1 MPFSGPQSDNHMTNK
16 ILMLA
21 LMISV
26 QQFCFAQNKKQTV
39 HAVASRSFYQT
50 KLQDG
55 DATYFTPENFKI
67 TSDGKADVSDEL
79 QRAINEVKI
88 NYNFGIVFI
97 PDGIYRISKTIYI
110 PTAVRVIGYG
120 PKRPVIVL
128 ADNAPGFQ
136 QAYPDDKGNAKYM
149 FWFTSSIPK
158 DGQPVPD
165 AGASTFYSAMSNVDL
180 RIGKGNPSAVALRTH
195 FAQHSFISHVD
206 IDAAGGKAGMF
217 DVGNEMEDV
226 RFFGGDYG
234 IYTFKPSP
242 GWQFMMVDTYFE
254 GQRKAAIRSQESGLT
269 VVRMTVKNVPTVI
282 EVNPDFYEKL
292 FIEDSRFENISGPA
306 LVISN
311 ENNAYTQVSL
321 RNVDCRNVPILTRFR
336 NSGRQIERAGSIYRV
351 KTFNHGLQM
360 DSVNAKPVHTTT
372 HDIEALKALPAPTQ
386 KDIPDFPDIKT
397 WVNLKALGA
406 KGDGVTDD
414 TEAIQK
420 AIDQYDA
427 IYVPQGWYRITEPL
441 KMKEKTALIGLN
453 PVSTQFI
460 LQDNTE
466 KFGSFGPPRPMLESS
481 KGGANILTGIGI
493 STAASNTRAV
503 GLKWMAGANSY
514 VNDVKFLGGHGNIA
528 RKRPG
533 QEALS
538 NASHTGNELH
548 WDTQYWSLWI
558 TNGGGGTFKNIW
570 TANTFA
576 SAGTYISNTST
587 PGRIYAMSVEHHVRN
602 EVRFKNVSN
611 WKVYALQL
619 EEESKESSNCQPLE
633 IESCDNLVFA
643 NLYMFR
649 VIRVNTP
656 YPHSIRSWNNRKLE
670 FLNVHNYSQTKYP
683 ATVPLYDV
691 NSGMEVRPWEF
702 NRLVIDNPKP
712 RPIDLQPGKVVQLAK
727 GFEFADGICRD
738 SKGNVYFSESRAR
751 RIYKWSVETNALSLV
766 ADFPWEPL
774 SLGVDTK
781 DSLLV
786 VFKYVPKPGY
796 IRHGRPET
804 FPNPP
809 DAAGT
814 SFSGWGNSGFTTK
827 VYSINVDKPEETIRP
842 LLWLPLGKKKD
853 VVKTLN
859 PSNRR
864 RDSGDFLKVSTNL
877 FNACWVAPD
886 MVTIVPQVYDLARSN
901 ALIEGYPGKVVYGA
915 DEYLKR
921 TFRFTVGPKGH
932 LSDPQLF
939 AEKGEFSSAVDNQG
953 NVYIADGQIYVF
965 DPSGKEI
972 NVIETPERPATI
984 VFGGKNNDTL
994 FITGR
999 TGLYAIKIK

>member
-1 MPFSGPQSDNHMTNK
+1 MLK
-16 ILMLA
+16 RILMLA
-21 LMISV
+21 LMVSV
-26 QQFCFAQNKKQTV
+26 QYKGFAQKKKPQV
-39 HAVASRSFYQT
+39 NRVAESKSFYQT
-50 KLQDG
+50 RLNDE

-67 TSDGKADVSDEL
+67 TNDGKTDVSDEL
-79 QRAINEVKI
+79 QRAINEVKTSF
-88 NYNFGIVFI
+88 NFGIVFI
-97 PDGIYRISKTIYI
+97 PEGTYKISKTIYI

-120 PKRPVIVL
+120 KKRPVIVL

-136 QAYPDDKGNAKYM
+136 EEYPQDKGNGKYM

-158 DGQPVPD
+158 EGQPVPD

-180 RIGKGNPSAVALRTH
+180 RIGAGNPSAVALRTH

-206 IDAAGGKAGMF
+206 IHAGNGKAGMF

-269 VVRMTVKNVPTVI
+269 IVRMTVRNVPTVLEI
-282 EVNPDFYEKL
+282 NPNFYEKL
-292 FIEDSRFENISGPA
+292 FMEDSRFENVSGPA

-311 ENNAYTQVSL
+311 ENNAYTQISL
-321 RNVDCRNVPILTRFR
+321 RNIDCKKVPVLAQFR
-336 NSGRQIERAGSIYRV
+336 ISGKQIAGTGEMYKV
-351 KTFNHGLQM
+351 KSLNHGLQM
-360 DSVNAKPVHTTT
+360 ATIDAKPVHTTT
-372 HDIEALKALPAPTQ
+372 QEMETLKTEPAPVQ
-386 KDIPDFPDIKT
+386 KDIPAFPDIAL
-397 WVNLKALGA
+397 WANLKTLGA

-414 TEAIQK
+414 TRAIQS
-420 AIDQYDA
+420 AIDQHDV
-427 IYVPQGWYRITEPL
+427 IYVPQGWYRITETL
-441 KMKEKTALIGLN
+441 KLKEKTVLIGLN

-466 KFGSFGPPRPMLESS
+466 AFGSFGPPKPMVESS
-481 KGGANILTGIGI
+481 EGGSNILTGIGI
-493 STAASNTRAV
+493 STVASNSRAV

-514 VNDVKFLGGHGNIA
+514 VNDVKFLGGHGNIP

-533 QEALS
+533 QEALN
-538 NASHTGNELH
+538 NASHVGNEQH

-558 TNGGGGTFKNIW
+558 TSNGGGTFKNIW

-576 SAGTYISNTST
+576 SAGTYVSNTST
-587 PGRIYAMSVEHHVRN
+587 PGRVYAMSVEHHVRN

-619 EEESKESSNCQPLE
+619 EEESKESSGCQPLE
-633 IESCDNLVFA
+633 IESCDNMLFA

-649 VIRVNTP
+649 VIRVSTP

-683 ATVPLYDV
+683 STIPLYDV
-691 NSGMEVRPWEF
+691 SSGIEVRPWEF

-712 RPIDLQPGKVVQLAK
+712 RSTDSQAGKVVQLAK
-727 GFEFADGICRD
+727 GFEFADGICHD
-738 SKGNVYFSESRAR
+738 SKGNVYFSESRGR
-751 RIYKWSVETNALSLV
+751 RIYKWSASANALSLV

-781 DSLLV
+781 DNLIV

-796 IRHGRPET
+796 LLNGKAET

-814 SFSGWGNSGFTTK
+814 SFSGWGNSGFGTL
-827 VYSINVDKPEETIRP
+827 VYAMNPDQPEESMHLLQKVP
-842 LLWLPLGKKKD
+842 LEK
-853 VVKTLN
+853 VTRIVKTLN

-864 RDSGDFLKVSTNL
+864 RDSGDFLKVSTNQ
-877 FNACWVAPD
+877 FNECWLAPD
-886 MVTIVPQVYDLARSN
+886 GVTIVPVVYDLARSN
-901 ALIEGYPGKVVYGA
+901 ALVEGYPGKVLYGA

-921 TFRFTVGPKGH
+921 TVRFNVGPQGH
-932 LSDPQLF
+932 LSEPQLF
-939 AEKGEFSSAVDNQG
+939 TEKGEFSSAVDSQG

-965 DPSGKEI
+965 DSSGKEI
-972 NVIETPERPATI
+972 NMIETPERPSTVSLA
-984 VFGGKNNDTL
+984 GDTL
-994 FITGR
+994 YITGR
-999 TGLYAIKIK
+999 NGLYSVKLK

>member
-1 MPFSGPQSDNHMTNK
+1 MLK
-16 ILMLA
+16 RILMLA
-21 LMISV
+21 LIVSV
-26 QQFCFAQNKKQTV
+26 QHTGFAQKKKPKI
-39 HAVASRSFYQT
+39 SPISESKSFYQAR
-50 KLQDG
+50 LADG

-67 TSDGKADVSDEL
+67 TNDGKTDISDEL
-79 QRAINEVKI
+79 QRAIYEVKT
-88 NYNFGIVFI
+88 NFNFGIVFI
-97 PDGIYRISKTIYI
+97 PEGTYKISKTIYI

-120 PKRPVIVL
+120 KKRPLIVL

-136 QAYPDDKGNAKYM
+136 EEYPQDKGNAKYM

-158 DGQPVPD
+158 EGQPIPD
-165 AGASTFYSAMSNVDL
+165 AGASTFYSAMSNVNL
-180 RIGKGNPSAVALRTH
+180 QIGAGNPSAVALRTH

-206 IDAAGGKAGMF
+206 IHAGSGKAGMF

-269 VVRMTVKNVPTVI
+269 IVRMTVKNVPTVLEI
-282 EVNPDFYEKL
+282 NPNFYEKL
-292 FIEDSRFENISGPA
+292 FMEDSRFEDVSGPA

-311 ENNAYTQVSL
+311 ENNAYTQISL
-321 RNVDCRNVPILTRFR
+321 RNITCKKVPVLASFR
-336 NSGRQIERAGSIYRV
+336 ISGKQIAGQSEMYQV
-351 KTFNHGLQM
+351 KSLNHGLQM
-360 DSVNAKPVHTTT
+360 ASIDAKPVHTTT
-372 HDIEALKALPAPTQ
+372 QDIETLKTEPEPLA
-386 KDIPDFPDIKT
+386 KDIPTFPDIST
-397 WVNLKALGA
+397 WTNLKTLGA
-406 KGDGVTDD
+406 KGDGVADD
-414 TEAIQK
+414 TRAIQA
-420 AIDQYDA
+420 AIDRNDV
-427 IYVPQGWYRITEPL
+427 IYVPQGWYRITETL
-441 KMKEKTALIGLN
+441 KLKEKTVLIGLN

-466 KFGSFGPPRPMLESS
+466 AFGSFGPPRPMLESS
-481 KGGANILTGIGI
+481 QGGSNVLTGIGI
-493 STAASNTRAV
+493 STAASNPRAV
-503 GLKWMAGANSY
+503 GLKWMAGTNSY

-538 NASHTGNELH
+538 NASHVGNEQH

-558 TNGGGGTFKNIW
+558 TNNGGGTFKNIW

-576 SAGTYISNTST
+576 SAGAYVSNTST
-587 PGRIYAMSVEHHVRN
+587 PGRVYAMSVEHHVRN

-633 IESCDNLVFA
+633 VESCDNMVFA

-649 VIRVNTP
+649 VIRVSTP
-656 YPHSIRSWNNRKLE
+656 YPHSIRSWNNRRLE

-683 ATVPLYDV
+683 STVPLLDV
-691 NSGMEVRPWEF
+691 NSGIEVRPWEF

-712 RPIDLQPGKVVQLAK
+712 RAIDLQVGKVVQLAK
-727 GFEFADGICRD
+727 GFEFADGICHD

-751 RIYKWSVETNALSLV
+751 RIYKWSVATNTLSLV

-781 DSLLV
+781 DTLLV
-786 VFKYVPKPGY
+786 VFKYVPKQGY
-796 IRHGRPET
+796 MRNGRAEI
-804 FPNPP
+804 FPARP

-814 SFSGWGNSGFTTK
+814 SFSGWGNNGFTTK
-827 VYSINVDKPEETIRP
+827 VYSINTDRPDETIRY
-842 LLWLPLGKKKD
+842 LLWLPFGKVHD
-853 VVKTLN
+853 FVKTLN

-864 RDSGDFLKVSTNL
+864 RDSGDFLKVSTNQ
-877 FNACWVAPD
+877 FNTCWIAPD
-886 MVTIVPQVYDLARSN
+886 MVTIVPEVYDLARSN
-901 ALIEGYPGKVVYGA
+901 ALVEGYPGKVLYSA

-921 TFRFTVGPKGH
+921 TVRFNVGPKGH
-932 LSDPQLF
+932 LSEPQLF
-939 AEKGEFSSAVDNQG
+939 AEKGEFSSAVDSNG
-953 NVYIADGQIYVF
+953 NVYIADGQVYVF
-965 DPSGKEI
+965 DPAGKEI
-972 NVIETPERPATI
+972 DMIETPERPSTI
-984 VFGGKNNDTL
+984 TVSGDTL

-999 TGLYAIKIK
+999 TALYAVKLK

>member
-1 MPFSGPQSDNHMTNK
+1 MVK
-16 ILMLA
+16 RILMLA
-21 LMISV
+21 LIVSV
-26 QQFCFAQNKKQTV
+26 QQVCFAQKKKSSGQVTE
-39 HAVASRSFYQT
+39 SKSFYQAR
-50 KLQDG
+50 LHDE

-67 TSDGKADVSDEL
+67 TNDGKTDVSDEL
-79 QRAINEVKI
+79 QQAINDVKT
-88 NYNFGIVFI
+88 NFNFGIVFI
-97 PDGIYRISKTIYI
+97 PEGIYKISKTIYI

-120 PKRPVIVL
+120 KKRPLVVL
-128 ADNAPGFQ
+128 ADDAPGFQ
-136 QAYPDDKGNAKYM
+136 EDYPQDKGNARYM

-158 DGQPVPD
+158 EGQPVPD

-180 RIGKGNPSAVALRTH
+180 QIGAGNPSAVALRTH

-206 IDAAGGKAGMF
+206 IHAGNGKAGMF

-226 RFFGGDYG
+226 RFFGGEYG

-269 VVRMTVKNVPTVI
+269 IVRMTVKNVPTVL
-282 EVNPDFYEKL
+282 EVNTSFYEKL
-292 FIEDSRFENISGPA
+292 FIEDSHFENVSGPA

-321 RNVDCRNVPILTRFR
+321 RNIVCGKVPVLATFR
-336 NSGRQIERAGSIYRV
+336 ESGKQIAVQGEIYKV
-351 KTFNHGLQM
+351 KALNHGLQM
-360 DSVNAKPVHTTT
+360 ATIDAKPVHTTT
-372 HDIEALKALPAPTQ
+372 QDIETLKTIPAPAA
-386 KDIPDFPDIKT
+386 KDIPAFPEISN
-397 WVNLKALGA
+397 WINLKGQGA

-414 TEAIQK
+414 TKAIQA
-420 AIDQYDA
+420 AIDQYDV
-427 IYVPQGWYRITEPL
+427 IYVPQGWYRITETL
-441 KMKEKTALIGLN
+441 KLKKKTVIIGLN

-466 KFGSFGPPRPMLESS
+466 AFGSFGPPRPMVESS
-481 KGGANILTGIGI
+481 QGGSNILTGIGI
-493 STAASNTRAV
+493 STAASNSRAV
-503 GLKWMAGANSY
+503 GLKWMAGADSY
-514 VNDVKFLGGHGNIA
+514 VNDVKFLGGHGNIS

-533 QEALS
+533 QEALNNS
-538 NASHTGNELH
+538 SHVGNEQL

-576 SAGTYISNTST
+576 SAGAYVSNTST

-602 EVRFKNVSN
+602 EVRFKNVAN

-633 IESCDNLVFA
+633 IESCDNMLFA

-649 VIRVNTP
+649 VIRVSTP
-656 YPHSIRSWNNRKLE
+656 YPHSIRSWNNRRLE

-683 ATVPLYDV
+683 STVPLYDV
-691 NSGMEVRPWEF
+691 NSGIEVRPWEF
-702 NRLVIDNPKP
+702 NRLVIDTPKP
-712 RPIDLQPGKVVQLAK
+712 RSIDLQPGKVVQLAK

-751 RIYKWSVETNALSLV
+751 RIYKWSGETNTLSLV

-774 SLGVDTK
+774 SLGVDTR

-796 IRHGRPET
+796 IRNGRPET

-814 SFSGWGNSGFTTK
+814 SFSGWGNNGFGTM
-827 VYSINVDKPEETIRP
+827 VYSINPDQPEETIR
-842 LLWLPLGKKKD
+842 LLSWQPLGKKKNIL
-853 VVKTLN
+853 KTLN

-864 RDSGDFLKVSTNL
+864 RDSGDFLKVSTNQ
-877 FNACWVAPD
+877 FNSCWVAPD
-886 MVTIVPQVYDLARSN
+886 GVTIVPEVYDLARSN
-901 ALIEGYPGKVVYGA
+901 ALVEGYPGKVLYGI

-921 TFRFTVGPKGH
+921 TVRFNVGPKGH
-932 LSDPQLF
+932 LSEPQLF
-939 AEKGEFSSAVDNQG
+939 AEKGEFSSATDSEG
-953 NVYIADGQIYVF
+953 NVYIADGQVYVF
-965 DPSGKEI
+965 DASGKEI
-972 NVIETPERPATI
+972 GMIETPERPSTI
-984 VFGGKNNDTL
+984 VVAGNTL

-999 TGLYAIKIK
+999 NALYAVKLK

>member
-1 MPFSGPQSDNHMTNK
+1 MLK
-16 ILMLA
+16 RILMLA
-21 LMISV
+21 LIVSV
-26 QQFCFAQNKKQTV
+26 QQVAFAQKKRSISQIPE
-39 HAVASRSFYQT
+39 SKSFYT
-50 KLQDG
+50 MRLNDE
-55 DATYFTPENFKI
+55 DAAYFTPENFKI
-67 TSDGKADVSDEL
+67 TNDGKTDVSDEL
-79 QRAINEVKI
+79 QRAINEVKTHF
-88 NYNFGIVFI
+88 NFGIVFI
-97 PDGIYRISKTIYI
+97 PEGTYKISKTIYV

-120 PKRPVIVL
+120 KKRPLIVL

-136 QAYPDDKGNAKYM
+136 AENPHDKGNASYM

-158 DGQPVPD
+158 EGQPIPD

-180 RIGKGNPSAVALRTH
+180 RIGAGNPSAVALRTH

-206 IDAAGGKAGMF
+206 IHAGNGKAGMF

-269 VVRMTVKNVPTVI
+269 IVRMTVKNVPSVL
-282 EVNPDFYEKL
+282 EVNPNFYEKL
-292 FIEDSRFENISGPA
+292 FIEDSHFENVSGPA

-321 RNVDCRNVPILTRFR
+321 RNIVCKKVSVLATFRESGKQVP
-336 NSGRQIERAGSIYRV
+336 GQGEIYRV
-351 KTFNHGLQM
+351 KALNHGLQM
-360 DSVNAKPVHTTT
+360 AAIDAKPLHTTT
-372 HDIEALKALPAPTQ
+372 QDMEALKTVPALPAT
-386 KDIPDFPDIKT
+386 DIPAFPEISN
-397 WVNLKALGA
+397 WINLKRHGA

-414 TEAIQK
+414 TKAIQA
-420 AIDQYDA
+420 AIDQYDV
-427 IYVPQGWYRITEPL
+427 IYVPQGWYRITGKIKL
-441 KMKEKTALIGLN
+441 KEKTVLIGLN

-460 LQDNTE
+460 LLDNTE
-466 KFGSFGPPRPMLESS
+466 AFGSFGSPRPMVESS
-481 KGGANILTGIGI
+481 QGGSNILTGIGI
-493 STAASNTRAV
+493 STAASNSRAV

-514 VNDVKFLGGHGNIA
+514 VNDVKFLGGHGNIS

-533 QEALS
+533 QEALNNS
-538 NASHTGNELH
+538 SHVGNEQL
-548 WDTQYWSLWI
+548 WDSQYWSLWI

-576 SAGTYISNTST
+576 SAGAYVSNTST

-602 EVRFKNVSN
+602 EVRLKNVSN

-619 EEESKESSNCQPLE
+619 EEESKESSDCQPLE
-633 IESCDNLVFA
+633 IESCDNMVFA

-649 VIRVNTP
+649 VIRVSTP
-656 YPHSIRSWNNRKLE
+656 YPHSIRSWNNRRLE

-683 ATVPLYDV
+683 STIPLLDV

-702 NRLVIDNPKP
+702 NRLVIDTPKP
-712 RPIDLQPGKVVQLAK
+712 RGIDLQPGKVVQLAK

-738 SKGNVYFSESRAR
+738 SRGNVYFSESRAR
-751 RIYKWSVETNALSLV
+751 RIYKWSAETNALSLV

-796 IRHGRPET
+796 IRNGRPET

-814 SFSGWGNSGFTTK
+814 SFSGWGNNGFGTM
-827 VYSINVDKPEETIRP
+827 VYSINPDQPEETIR
-842 LLWLPLGKKKD
+842 LLSWQPLGKIKSIL
-853 VVKTLN
+853 KTLN

-864 RDSGDFLKVSTNL
+864 RDSGDFLKVSTNQ
-877 FNACWVAPD
+877 FNSCWLAPD
-886 MVTIVPQVYDLARSN
+886 GVTIVPEVYDLARSN
-901 ALIEGYPGKVVYGA
+901 ALVEGYPGKVLYGA

-921 TFRFTVGPKGH
+921 TVRFNVGPKGH
-932 LSDPQLF
+932 LSEPQLF
-939 AEKGEFSSAVDNQG
+939 AEKGEFGSAVDGEG
-953 NVYIADGQIYVF
+953 NVYIADGQVYVF
-965 DPSGKEI
+965 NSSGKEI
-972 NVIETPERPATI
+972 GMIETPERPSTVA
-984 VFGGKNNDTL
+984 VAGDTL

-999 TGLYAIKIK
+999 NALYAVRLK

>member
-1 MPFSGPQSDNHMTNK
+1 MLNR

-21 LMISV
+21 LMILA
-26 QQFCFAQNKKQTV
+26 QQIGFTQKKKSKTNPV
-39 HAVASRSFYQT
+39 PESKSFYQT
-50 KLQDG
+50 RLDDG

-67 TSDGKADVSDEL
+67 TNDGQTDVSAEL

-97 PDGIYRISKTIYI
+97 PEGTYKISKTIYI

-120 PKRPVIVL
+120 KRRPLIVL

-136 QAYPDDKGNAKYM
+136 EEYPQDKGNAKYM

-158 DGQPVPD
+158 EGQPVPD

-180 RIGKGNPSAVALRTH
+180 RIGVGNPSAVALRTH

-206 IDAAGGKAGMF
+206 IHAGTGKAGMF

-242 GWQFMMVDTYFE
+242 GWQFMMVDTWFE

-269 VVRMTVKNVPTVI
+269 IVRMTVKNVPTVL
-282 EVNPDFYEKL
+282 EVNPNFYEKL
-292 FIEDSRFENISGPA
+292 FMEDSRFENVSGPA

-321 RNVDCRNVPILTRFR
+321 RNVNCKKVPVLVHFR
-336 NSGRQIERAGSIYRV
+336 MSGKQITGQGEMYRV
-351 KTFNHGLQM
+351 KSLNHGLQM
-360 DSVNAKPVHTTT
+360 AAINAKPVHMTTK
-372 HDIEALKALPAPTQ
+372 DIETLKTESAAAA
-386 KDIPDFPDIKT
+386 KDIPAFPDINT
-397 WVNLKALGA
+397 WVNLKTLGA

-414 TEAIQK
+414 TRAIQA
-420 AIDQYDA
+420 AIDLHEA
-427 IYVPQGWYRITEPL
+427 IYVPQGWYRITETL
-441 KMKEKTALIGLN
+441 KLREKTVLIGLN

-466 KFGSFGPPRPMLESS
+466 AFGSFGPPKPMVESS
-481 KGGANILTGIGI
+481 QGGNNILTGIGI

-503 GLKWMAGANSY
+503 GLKWMAGASSY

-528 RKRPG
+528 RQRPG
-533 QEALS
+533 QEVLNNS
-538 NASHTGNELH
+538 SHVGNEQH

-576 SAGTYISNTST
+576 SAGTYVSNTST
-587 PGRIYAMSVEHHVRN
+587 PGRVYAMSVEHHVRN

-619 EEESKESSNCQPLE
+619 EEESKESSGCQPLE
-633 IESCDNLVFA
+633 IESCDNMLFA

-649 VIRVNTP
+649 VIRVSTP

-683 ATVPLYDV
+683 STVPLYDV
-691 NSGMEVRPWEF
+691 NTDMEVRPWEF
-702 NRLVIDNPKP
+702 NRLVMDNPQS
-712 RPIDLQPGKVVQLAK
+712 RAIDLQIGKAMQLAK
-727 GFEFADGICRD
+727 GFEFADGICHD

-751 RIYKWSVETNALSLV
+751 RIYKWSAETNKLSLV

-781 DSLLV
+781 DNLIV
-786 VFKYVPKPGY
+786 VFKYAPKPGY
-796 IRHGRPET
+796 LIAGQPEA

-814 SFSGWGNSGFTTK
+814 SFSGWGNSGFGTL
-827 VYSINVDKPEETIRP
+827 VYAMNPDQPEESMH
-842 LLWLPLGKKKD
+842 LLQKIPVEKVTGI
-853 VVKTLN
+853 VKTLN

-864 RDSGDFLKVSTNL
+864 RDSGDFLKVSTNQ
-877 FNACWVAPD
+877 FKECWLAPD
-886 MVTIVPQVYDLARSN
+886 GVTIVPVVYDLARSN
-901 ALIEGYPGKVVYGA
+901 ALVEGYPGKVLYGA

-921 TFRFTVGPKGH
+921 TVRFNVGSQGH
-932 LSDPQLF
+932 LSEPQLF
-939 AEKGEFSSAVDNQG
+939 AEKGEFSAAVDSRG
-953 NVYIADGQIYVF
+953 NVYIADGQVYVF
-965 DPSGKEI
+965 DPSGREI
-972 NVIETPERPATI
+972 NMIETPERPSTVTVA
-984 VFGGKNNDTL
+984 GDTL

-999 TGLYAIKIK
+999 NTLYAVKLK

>member
-1 MPFSGPQSDNHMTNK
+1 MLNR
-16 ILMLA
+16 ILMLT
-21 LMISV
+21 LMV
-26 QQFCFAQNKKQTV
+26 LAQQIGFAQKKKPKV
-39 HAVASRSFYQT
+39 NLVLESKSFYQAR
-50 KLQDG
+50 LNDE
-55 DATYFTPENFKI
+55 DAVYFTSENFKI
-67 TSDGKADVSDEL
+67 TNDGKTDISDEL
-79 QRAINEVKI
+79 QRAINEVKT

-97 PDGIYRISKTIYI
+97 PEGTYRISKTIYI

-120 PKRPVIVL
+120 KKRPLIVL

-136 QAYPDDKGNAKYM
+136 EEYPQDKGNAKYM

-158 DGQPVPD
+158 EGQPVPD

-180 RIGKGNPSAVALRTH
+180 RIGAGNPSAVALRTH

-206 IDAAGGKAGMF
+206 IHAGTGKAGMF

-226 RFFGGDYG
+226 RFFGGEYG

-242 GWQFMMVDTYFE
+242 GWQFMMVDTWFE

-269 VVRMTVKNVPTVI
+269 IVRMTVKNVPTVLEI
-282 EVNPDFYEKL
+282 NPNFYEKL
-292 FIEDSRFENISGPA
+292 FIEDSRFENVSGPA
-306 LVISN
+306 LIISN

-321 RNVDCRNVPILTRFR
+321 RNIACKKVPVLAHFR
-336 NSGRQIERAGSIYRV
+336 VSGKQIAGQGEMYRV
-351 KTFNHGLQM
+351 KSLNHGLQM
-360 DSVNAKPVHTTT
+360 AAIDAKPVHTTT
-372 HDIEALKALPAPTQ
+372 HEIEMLKAEPAFVA
-386 KDIPDFPDIKT
+386 KDIPIFPEVST
-397 WVNLKALGA
+397 WVNLKTLGA

-414 TEAIQK
+414 TRAIQA
-420 AIDQYDA
+420 AIDQYGA
-427 IYVPQGWYRITEPL
+427 IYVPQGWYRITETL
-441 KMKEKTALIGLN
+441 KLKERTVLIGLN

-460 LQDNTE
+460 LQDNTHA
-466 KFGSFGPPRPMLESS
+466 FGSFGPPKPMVESS
-481 KGGANILTGIGI
+481 LGGSNIVTGIGI

-514 VNDVKFLGGHGNIA
+514 VNDVKFLGGHGNIT

-533 QEALS
+533 QEGLN
-538 NASHTGNELH
+538 NASHVGNEQH

-576 SAGTYISNTST
+576 SAGTYVSNTST
-587 PGRIYAMSVEHHVRN
+587 PGRVYAMSVEHHVRN
-602 EVRFKNVSN
+602 EVRFRNVSN

-619 EEESKESSNCQPLE
+619 EEESKESSGCQPLE
-633 IESCDNLVFA
+633 IESCDNMLFA

-656 YPHSIRSWNNRKLE
+656 FPHSIRSWNNRKLE

-683 ATVPLYDV
+683 STVPLYDV
-691 NSGMEVRPWEF
+691 NSGIEVRPWEF

-712 RPIDLQPGKVVQLAK
+712 RVIDLQVGKAVQLAK
-727 GFEFADGICRD
+727 GFEFADGICHD
-738 SKGNVYFSESRAR
+738 SQGNVYFSESRAR
-751 RIYKWSVETNALSLV
+751 RIYKWSASTNALSLV

-781 DSLLV
+781 DNLIV

-796 IRHGRPET
+796 LIDGKPET

-814 SFSGWGNSGFTTK
+814 SFSGWGNSGFGTL
-827 VYSINVDKPEETIRP
+827 VYAINPNQPEESIH
-842 LLWLPLGKKKD
+842 LLRKVAIESVTGI
-853 VVKTLN
+853 VKTLN

-864 RDSGDFLKVSTNL
+864 RDSGDFLKVSTNP
-877 FNACWVAPD
+877 FKECWLAPD
-886 MVTIVPQVYDLARSN
+886 GVTIVPAVYDLARSN
-901 ALIEGYPGKVVYGA
+901 ALVEGHPGKVLYGA

-921 TFRFTVGPKGH
+921 TVRFKVGPQGH
-932 LSDPQLF
+932 LMEPRLF
-939 AEKGEFSSAVDNQG
+939 AEKGEFSSAVDREG
-953 NVYIADGQIYVF
+953 NVYIADGQVYVF

-972 NVIETPERPATI
+972 NVIETPERPSTVI
-984 VFGGKNNDTL
+984 VAGNTL
-994 FITGR
+994 FMTGR
-999 TGLYAIKIK
+999 NALYAVKLK

>member
-1 MPFSGPQSDNHMTNK
+1 MLTR
-16 ILMLA
+16 ILMAVLI
-21 LMISV
+21 ISV
-26 QQFCFAQNKKQTV
+26 QQFCFGQRKKGEVSQTPE
-39 HAVASRSFYQT
+39 SKSFYQAR
-50 KLQDG
+50 LNDE
-55 DATYFTPENFKI
+55 DAVYFTPENFKI
-67 TSDGKADVSDEL
+67 TGDGKTDVSDEL
-79 QRAINEVKI
+79 QRAINEVKT
-88 NYNFGIVFI
+88 NFNFGIVFI
-97 PDGIYRISKTIYI
+97 PEGTYQISKTIYI

-120 PKRPVIVL
+120 KKRPVIVL
-128 ADNAPGFQ
+128 ADNAPGYQ
-136 QAYPDDKGNAKYM
+136 EAYPQDKGHAKYM

-158 DGQPVPD
+158 EGQPVPD

-180 RIGKGNPSAVALRTH
+180 RIGAGNPSAVALRTH

-206 IDAAGGKAGMF
+206 IHAGSGKAGMF

-226 RFFGGDYG
+226 RFFGGEYG

-269 VVRMTVKNVPTVI
+269 IVRMTVKNVPTVLEI
-282 EVNPDFYEKL
+282 NPDFYEKL
-292 FIEDSRFENISGPA
+292 FIEDSRFENVSGPA

-321 RNVDCRNVPILTRFR
+321 RNVDCKKVPVLARFR
-336 NSGRQIERAGSIYRV
+336 TSGRQIEGQGDIYKVR
-351 KTFNHGLQM
+351 TLTHGLQM
-360 DSVNAKPVHTTT
+360 ASLDARPAHTTT
-372 HDIEALKALPAPTQ
+372 QEIEPLKTGPLPAA
-386 KDIPDFPDIKT
+386 KDIPAFPAIAT
-397 WVNLKALGA
+397 WANLKALGA

-414 TEAIQK
+414 TKAIQA
-420 AIDQYDA
+420 AIDQHET
-427 IYVPQGWYRITEPL
+427 IYVPQGWYRITETL
-441 KMKEKTALIGLN
+441 KLKAKTALIGLN

-460 LQDNTE
+460 LHDNTE
-466 KFGSFGPPRPMLESS
+466 AFGSFGPPKPMMESPQ
-481 KGGANILTGIGI
+481 GGTNILSGIGI

-514 VNDVKFLGGHGNIA
+514 VNDVKFLGGHGNIT

-533 QEALS
+533 QEAVNNS
-538 NASHTGNELH
+538 SHVGNEQH

-576 SAGTYISNTST
+576 SAGTYVSNTST
-587 PGRIYAMSVEHHVRN
+587 PGRVYAMSVEHHVRN

-633 IESCDNLVFA
+633 IESCDNMLFA

-649 VIRVNTP
+649 VIRVSTP
-656 YPHSIRSWNNRKLE
+656 YPHSIRSWNNGKLE

-683 ATVPLYDV
+683 STIPLYDV
-691 NSGMEVRPWEF
+691 NSGLEVRPWEF
-702 NRLVIDNPKP
+702 ARLVIDNPKP
-712 RPIDLQPGKVVQLAK
+712 RAVDLQPGKVVQLAK

-751 RIYKWSVETNALSLV
+751 RIYKWWAETNALNLV

-774 SLGVDTK
+774 SLGMDTK
-781 DSLLV
+781 DNLLV
-786 VFKYVPKPGY
+786 VFKYIPKPGY
-796 IRHGRPET
+796 LLGGKPET

-809 DAAGT
+809 DASGT
-814 SFSGWGNSGFTTK
+814 SFSGWGNNGFGTL
-827 VYSINVDKPEETIRP
+827 VYAMNPEKAEETMH
-842 LLWLPLGKKKD
+842 LLPKLPLNQ
-853 VVKTLN
+853 VKGIARTLN

-864 RDSGDFLKVSTNL
+864 RDSGDFLKVSTNQ
-877 FNACWVAPD
+877 FTECWLAPD
-886 MVTIVPQVYDLARSN
+886 GATIVPVVYDLARSN
-901 ALIEGYPGKVVYGA
+901 ALVEGYPGKVLYGT

-921 TFRFTVGPKGH
+921 TFRFNVGPEGH
-932 LSDPQLF
+932 LSEPQLF
-939 AEKGEFSSAVDNQG
+939 AEKGEFSSAVDSEG
-953 NVYIADGQIYVF
+953 NVYIADGQVYVL
-965 DPSGKEI
+965 DPAGNEI
-972 NVIETPERPATI
+972 RVIETPERPSTI
-984 VFGGKNNDTL
+984 VVGGLRGDTL

-999 TGLYAIKIK
+999 NALYAVKIR